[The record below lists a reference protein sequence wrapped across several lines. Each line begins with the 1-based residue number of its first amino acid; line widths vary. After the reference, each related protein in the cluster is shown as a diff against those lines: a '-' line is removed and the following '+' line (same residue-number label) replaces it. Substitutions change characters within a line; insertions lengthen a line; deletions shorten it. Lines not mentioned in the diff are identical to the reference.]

1 MPNFLGFGINVSK
14 GKNWL
19 LGLDY
24 NYTTW
29 SDFSSFG
36 EDITYMDNLS
46 TFILG
51 GYWTP
56 KLTDIHNYWNT
67 VQYRFGLSFS
77 RGYLDLNYL
86 QDLNL
91 SSSLLKDYTISLG
104 LGLPIPK
111 NLSEANIGFQ
121 YGFRGNK
128 DNDLI
133 FEQYF
138 NIIFSITFND
148 KWFTK
153 RKID

>member
-1 MPNFLGFGINVSK
+1 M
-14 GKNWL
+14 
-19 LGLDY
+19 
-24 NYTTW
+24 
-29 SDFSSFG
+29 
-36 EDITYMDNLS
+36 
-46 TFILG
+46 
-51 GYWTP
+51 
-56 KLTDIHNYWNT
+56 
-67 VQYRFGLSFS
+67 
-77 RGYLDLNYL
+77 